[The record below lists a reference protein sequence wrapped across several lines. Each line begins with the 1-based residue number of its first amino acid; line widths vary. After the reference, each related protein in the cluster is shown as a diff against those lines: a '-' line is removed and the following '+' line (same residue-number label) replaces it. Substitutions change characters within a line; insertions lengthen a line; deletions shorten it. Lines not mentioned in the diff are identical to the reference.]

1 MNLPQ
6 RGSSG
11 LSGQDAMKEWNIIGA
26 AYIAEV
32 IFALCLLVL
41 PGCRRSEDPNR
52 IVIWHQMRV
61 DEREILQ
68 DQINQFTA
76 AHPGV
81 TVEQIYKET
90 EELRSGFIVAAI
102 AGQGPDLVYGPSD
115 QIGPFE
121 VMGIIQP
128 LEEVFDSAYLD
139 RFIPKGLTYYR
150 GHLYQIADKLGNH
163 LTLIYNKDLVRKPP
177 ETDEELIATCM
188 QLTVDRDGDG
198 KPDVYGL
205 AWNYTEPFFFIPF
218 MTGFGGWVMTDDGR
232 PTLDSPGTIEGLNF
246 IRDLRDKYHIIP
258 VESDYNIADMLF
270 KDGKSAMIINGDWSW
285 AGYRKAGVNFG
296 VAPLPRITRTGLWC
310 EPMVSPKGYSINA
323 NVSAEKRALVVTLL
337 KFLMEPEVQLQ
348 TARALSTMPTRR
360 EAVMSDFVQNDD
372 VLRNSARQIE
382 QGRTMPVVP
391 ELRAIWDAMRPSYQA
406 VLGGAKTPQQAA
418 RDMQAL
424 AIRKIA
430 EMNE

>member
-1 MNLPQ
+1 MTVYPSLRFPAVLLTLALLAIAF
-6 RGSSG
+6 GASG
-11 LSGQDAMKEWNIIGA
+11 CTR
-26 AYIAEV
+26 AENV
-32 IFALCLLVL
+32 
-41 PGCRRSEDPNR
+41 NR

-68 DQINQFTA
+68 AQIEGFMKAN
-76 AHPGV
+76 PGIV
-81 TVEQIYKET
+81 VEQMYKET

-121 VMGIIQP
+121 VMGIIEP
-128 LEEVFDSAYLD
+128 LEGLFDSAFLGS
-139 RFIPKGLTYYR
+139 FIPQGLTYYH

-163 LTLIYNKDLVRKPP
+163 LTLIYNKDMVQQPP
-177 ETDEELIATCM
+177 ETDEDLIALGM
-188 QLTVDRDGDG
+188 KLTVDRNGDG
-198 KPDVYGL
+198 KPEVYGL
-205 AWNYTEPFFFIPF
+205 SWNYTEPFFFIPF

-232 PTLDSPGTIEGLNF
+232 PTLDNQGTIDGLNF

-258 VESDYNIADMLF
+258 AESDYNIADMLF

-310 EPMVSPKGYSINA
+310 APMISPKGYSINA
-323 NVSAEKRALVVTLL
+323 NVREAKRALVVRLL
-337 KFLMEPEVQLQ
+337 RFLMEPSVQLE
-348 TARALSTMPTRR
+348 TARALNTMPTRR
-360 EAVMSDFVQNDD
+360 EAVQSEFVQEDD
-372 VLRNSARQIE
+372 ILRNSAVQIE
-382 QGRTMPVVP
+382 RGRPMPVVP

-406 VLGGAKTPQQAA
+406 VLGGAKTPRQAA

-424 AIRKIA
+424 ALRKIA